1 MAAPVFIGD
10 EVTAAGYR
18 LAGARIYTPAPD
30 GVIGILHQA
39 RSEAPLILIT
49 AEYAAQVPAAILN
62 AALAAPRPPLI
73 IVPDVRGA
81 VPLPDLAARIR
92 AQLGIGG

>member
-1 MAAPVFIGD
+1 MTAPVFIGD

-18 LAGARIYTPAPD
+18 LAGARIYTPALD
-30 GVIGILHQA
+30 EVTEALRQA
-39 RSEAPLILIT
+39 RSQAPLILIT
-49 AEYAAQVPAAILN
+49 AEYADQVPAAVLN
-62 AALAAPRPPLI
+62 AALAAPRPPLT

-81 VPLPDLAARIR
+81 VPLPDLATRIR